1 MKKGAIAKG
10 RLAAAMLAVAL
21 LLGSVGCA
29 SAPRSAKSIDPSKV
43 RSAPME
49 AGPVWVAQAT
59 WDVRERH
66 LVVADPVAGAV
77 FAFDRSG
84 RIARR
89 LARPGQ
95 GPLDFPRPAL
105 PYLVGD
111 RLLIGSKFYKWVWLD
126 RKFTPVASMLL
137 EWEDPEIAEYRQL
150 FLFSHDAG
158 ATRFV
163 GVGEVQS
170 HDLKWSEPAMFA
182 VRFDAPGRL
191 ENLGAVAM
199 DDEERAAYHSMTTK
213 VAACGDE
220 VYLLRMSA
228 RLALE
233 RFGSS
238 RSDLRSFPEAFRRR
252 EELPKVSCSDPASV
266 PERAAVARDLRMA
279 EGLFCL
285 EDRWLLLLA
294 HQPRADGGTQ
304 WLVYPVDPVADVL
317 GKAIELP
324 TRAPEIV
331 FVAGKKRWAVLEK
344 GPMGEVGDQPLTRV
358 ITFPRPKLSFLRR

>member
-1 MKKGAIAKG
+1 
-10 RLAAAMLAVAL
+10 
-21 LLGSVGCA
+21 
-29 SAPRSAKSIDPSKV
+29 
-43 RSAPME
+43 ME

-59 WDVRERH
+59 WDLRERN
-66 LVVADPVAGAV
+66 LVAADPVAGEV
-77 FAFDRSG
+77 FVFDRNGS
-84 RIARR
+84 IVRR

-95 GPLDFPRPAL
+95 GPLDFPRPAF

-111 RLLIGSKFYKWVWLD
+111 RYLIGSKFYKWVWLD
-126 RKFTPVASMLL
+126 RKFTPVDSMLL
-137 EWEDPEIAEYRQL
+137 EWEDPKAAEYHQL

-158 ATRFV
+158 ATQFV
-163 GVGEVQS
+163 GVGEAQS

-182 VRFDAPGRL
+182 VRFDSPGRL

-238 RSDLRSFPEAFRRR
+238 RGDLKSFPEAFRRR

-266 PERAAVARDLRMA
+266 PGRAAVARDLRLA

-304 WLVYPVDPVADVL
+304 WLVYPIDPVADAL
-317 GKAIELP
+317 GEAIELP
-324 TRAPEIV
+324 TREAEIV

-344 GPMGEVGDQPLTRV
+344 GPMGEVVGDQPLTRV
-358 ITFPRPKLSFLRR
+358 ITFPRPELTFLRR

>member
-1 MKKGAIAKG
+1 M
-10 RLAAAMLAVAL
+10 LAAVFV
-21 LLGSVGCA
+21 LGELGCA
-29 SAPRSAKSIDPSKV
+29 SASRLTQGVDATKV
-43 RSAPME
+43 RNAPME
-49 AGPVWVAQAT
+49 AGPVWIAKAT
-59 WDVRERH
+59 WDLRERH
-66 LVVADPVAGAV
+66 LVAADPVAGEV
-77 FAFDRSG
+77 FVFDARG
-84 RIARR
+84 RIVRR

-95 GPLDFPRPAL
+95 GPLDFPRPAY

-111 RLLIGSKFYKWVWLD
+111 RFLIGSNFYHWVWLD
-126 RKFTPVASMLL
+126 RGFVPVASMML
-137 EWEDPEIAEYRQL
+137 EWEDAKAAEYRQL

-199 DDEERAAYHSMTTK
+199 DDEERDAYHSGPTK
-213 VAACGDE
+213 VAACGNE

-228 RLALE
+228 QLALE

-238 RSDLRSFPEAFRRR
+238 RSDLKSFPEAFRRR
-252 EELPKVSCSDPASV
+252 EVLPKGSCSDLASV
-266 PERAAVARDLRMA
+266 RGRAAVARDLRLA

-294 HQPRADGGTQ
+294 HQPRADGGNQ

-317 GKAIELP
+317 GEAIELP
-324 TRAPEIV
+324 TRAAEIV

-344 GPMGEVGDQPLTRV
+344 GPMREVGDQPLTRV
-358 ITFPRPKLSFLRR
+358 ITFPRPELTFPRR